1 MNPSNSLEQKLLDVK
16 EKISVSKTNS
26 IVRNR
31 IKSIDLKKPRTG
43 LLKNKTFLI
52 KDNIAIKDEYLTCAS
67 NILQNY
73 KSPFNATV
81 IERINNEGGVIVG
94 QTNCDEFA
102 MGSSSEFSIYGSVK
116 NPFNLNLV
124 AGGSSG
130 GSAAAIAEGISEIAL
145 GSDTGGSV
153 RQPAAFCGIYGLK
166 PSYGR
171 VSRYGL
177 VAHASSFDTIGI
189 MSKSI
194 KDVYSTF
201 CAISG
206 KDIKDSTSVDAD
218 KPSISNLEDS
228 RLPKSIGIINDNIL
242 NQINVEIAEK
252 YRLLV
257 DYLKLKKVQIIEIDL
272 PYFEYCIAA
281 YYVLTMAEASSNLS
295 RFDGVR
301 YGNRANNENLSDL
314 YIKTRSDGFSDEV
327 KRRIMTGTYV
337 LSSGYYDAYF
347 SKALKVRRLIKNS
360 YSDLFNKCENLLIPT
375 TPELPF
381 QLKNNLEDPLKMYL
395 SDIFTVP
402 INLAGIAALNIPA
415 GFSSSNLPI
424 GLQLVSNSFK
434 EETLFSLAHILSEEE
449 IFDTNW
455 WNFYTQIFW

>member
-1 MNPSNSLEQKLLDVK
+1 MNPSNSLEQKLLGVK

-26 IVRNR
+26 VVRNR

-81 IERINNEGGVIVG
+81 IERINDEGGVIVG

-116 NPFNLNLV
+116 NPFNLSLV

-130 GSAAAIAEGISEIAL
+130 GSAAAIAEGISDIAL

-201 CAISG
+201 CAIAG
-206 KDIKDSTSVDAD
+206 KDIKDSTSYDAD

-272 PYFEYCIAA
+272 PYFEHCIAA

-381 QLKNNLEDPLKMYL
+381 KLKNNLEDPLKMYL

-424 GLQLVSNSFK
+424 GIQLVSNSFK

-455 WNFYTQIFW
+455 WNFWTQIF

>member
-1 MNPSNSLEQKLLDVK
+1 MNPSNSLEQKLLGVK

-26 IVRNR
+26 VVRNR

-81 IERINNEGGVIVG
+81 IERINDEGGVIVG

-116 NPFNLNLV
+116 NPFNLSLV

-130 GSAAAIAEGISEIAL
+130 GSAAAIAEGISDIAL

-218 KPSISNLEDS
+218 KPSISNL
-228 RLPKSIGIINDNIL
+228 
-242 NQINVEIAEK
+242 
-252 YRLLV
+252 
-257 DYLKLKKVQIIEIDL
+257 
-272 PYFEYCIAA
+272 
-281 YYVLTMAEASSNLS
+281 
-295 RFDGVR
+295 
-301 YGNRANNENLSDL
+301 
-314 YIKTRSDGFSDEV
+314 
-327 KRRIMTGTYV
+327 
-337 LSSGYYDAYF
+337 
-347 SKALKVRRLIKNS
+347 
-360 YSDLFNKCENLLIPT
+360 DLFFPSTHLGALISF
-375 TPELPF
+375 EILRIS
-381 QLKNNLEDPLKMYL
+381 L
-395 SDIFTVP
+395 S
-402 INLAGIAALNIPA
+402 
-415 GFSSSNLPI
+415 
-424 GLQLVSNSFK
+424 
-434 EETLFSLAHILSEEE
+434 
-449 IFDTNW
+449 
-455 WNFYTQIFW
+455 

>member
-130 GSAAAIAEGISEIAL
+130 GSAAAIAEGISDIAL

-201 CAISG
+201 CAIAG
-206 KDIKDSTSVDAD
+206 KDIKDSTSVDTD
-218 KPSISNLEDS
+218 KPRISNLEDS
-228 RLPKSIGIINDNIL
+228 TLPKSIGIINDNIL

-449 IFDTNW
+449 IFDTN
-455 WNFYTQIFW
+455 

>member
-1 MNPSNSLEQKLLDVK
+1 MNPSNSLEQKLFNIKD
-16 EKISVSKTNS
+16 KISVSKTNS
-26 IVRNR
+26 IVRDR
-31 IKSIDLKKPRTG
+31 IKNIDLNKSRKG
-43 LLKNKTFLI
+43 LLKDKTFLI
-52 KDNIAIKDEYLTCAS
+52 KDNIAIKNEYLTCAS
-67 NILQNY
+67 NILESY
-73 KSPFNATV
+73 KSPYNATV
-81 IERINNEGGVIVG
+81 IDRINNEGGVIVG

-102 MGSSSEFSIYGSVK
+102 MGSSSEFSIYGAVK
-116 NPFNLNLV
+116 NPFNLKLV

-130 GSAAAIAEGISEIAL
+130 GSAAAIAEGLSDIAL

-171 VSRYGL
+171 ISRYGL

-206 KDIKDSTSVDAD
+206 KDHKDSTSVDINIP
-218 KPSISNLEDS
+218 KISSFKDFK
-228 RLPKSIGIINDNIL
+228 LPKSVGIINDKIL
-242 NQINVEIAEK
+242 SQVNVEIVEK
-252 YRLLV
+252 YRQLV
-257 DYLKLKKVQIIEIDL
+257 DYLKSKKVQIIEIDL
-272 PYFEYCIAA
+272 PYFEYCIPA

-301 YGNRANNENLSDL
+301 YGNRANTKNLSEL
-314 YIKTRSDGFSDEV
+314 YIDSRSKGFSDEV

-347 SKALKVRRLIKNS
+347 SKALKVRRLIKNG
-360 YSDLFNKCENLLIPT
+360 YSDLFNKCENLIIPT
-375 TPELPF
+375 TPDLPF
-381 QLKNNLEDPLKMYL
+381 KLKNNLEDPLKMYL
-395 SDIFTVP
+395 SDLFTVP
-402 INLAGIAALNIPA
+402 MNLAGIASLNIPA
-415 GFSSSNLPI
+415 GFSSNNLPI

-434 EETLFSLAHILSEEE
+434 EETLFSFAHILSEEE
-449 IFDTNW
+449 IFEAS
-455 WNFYTQIFW
+455 

>member
-1 MNPSNSLEQKLLDVK
+1 MNPSNSLKQKLLGVE

-26 IVRNR
+26 VVRNR

-81 IERINNEGGVIVG
+81 IERINDEGGVIVG

-116 NPFNLNLV
+116 NPFNLSLV

-130 GSAAAIAEGISEIAL
+130 GSAAAIAEGISDIAL

-194 KDVYSTF
+194 KDVYSTL

-381 QLKNNLEDPLKMYL
+381 KLKNNLEDPLKMYL

-415 GFSSSNLPI
+415 GFSSNNLPI

-449 IFDTNW
+449 IFDTN
-455 WNFYTQIFW
+455 

>member
-1 MNPSNSLEQKLLDVK
+1 MNPSNSLEQKLFNIKD
-16 EKISVSKTNS
+16 KISVSKTNS
-26 IVRNR
+26 IVRDR
-31 IKSIDLKKPRTG
+31 IKSIDLNKSRKG
-43 LLKNKTFLI
+43 LLKDKTFLI

-67 NILQNY
+67 NILESY
-73 KSPFNATV
+73 KSPYNATV
-81 IERINNEGGVIVG
+81 IDRINNEGGVIVG

-102 MGSSSEFSIYGSVK
+102 MGSSSEFSIYGAVK
-116 NPFNLNLV
+116 NPFNLKLV

-130 GSAAAIAEGISEIAL
+130 GSAAAIAEGLSDIAL

-171 VSRYGL
+171 ISRYGL

-206 KDIKDSTSVDAD
+206 KDHKDSTSVDINFP
-218 KPSISNLEDS
+218 KISSFENVK
-228 RLPKSIGIINDNIL
+228 LPKSVGIINDRIL
-242 NQINVEIAEK
+242 NQVNVEIVEK
-252 YRLLV
+252 YRQLV
-257 DYLKLKKVQIIEIDL
+257 DYLKSKKVQIIEIDL
-272 PYFEYCIAA
+272 PYFEYCIPA

-301 YGNRANNENLSDL
+301 YGNRANTKNLSEL
-314 YIKTRSDGFSDEV
+314 YIDSRSKGFSDEV

-347 SKALKVRRLIKNS
+347 SKALKVRRLIKNG
-360 YSDLFNKCENLLIPT
+360 YSDLFNKCENLIIPT
-375 TPELPF
+375 TPDLPF
-381 QLKNNLEDPLKMYL
+381 KLKNNLEDPLKMYL
-395 SDIFTVP
+395 SDMFTVP
-402 INLAGIAALNIPA
+402 MNLAGIASLNIPA
-415 GFSSSNLPI
+415 GFSSNNLPI

-434 EETLFSLAHILSEEE
+434 EETLFSFAHILSEEE
-449 IFDTNW
+449 IFEAS
-455 WNFYTQIFW
+455 

>member
-1 MNPSNSLEQKLLDVK
+1 
-16 EKISVSKTNS
+16 
-26 IVRNR
+26 
-31 IKSIDLKKPRTG
+31 
-43 LLKNKTFLI
+43 
-52 KDNIAIKDEYLTCAS
+52 
-67 NILQNY
+67 
-73 KSPFNATV
+73 
-81 IERINNEGGVIVG
+81 
-94 QTNCDEFA
+94 
-102 MGSSSEFSIYGSVK
+102 
-116 NPFNLNLV
+116 
-124 AGGSSG
+124 
-130 GSAAAIAEGISEIAL
+130 
-145 GSDTGGSV
+145 
-153 RQPAAFCGIYGLK
+153 
-166 PSYGR
+166 
-171 VSRYGL
+171 
-177 VAHASSFDTIGI
+177 

-381 QLKNNLEDPLKMYL
+381 KLKNNLEDPLKMYL

-415 GFSSSNLPI
+415 GFSSNNLPI

-449 IFDTNW
+449 IFDTN
-455 WNFYTQIFW
+455 

>member
-1 MNPSNSLEQKLLDVK
+1 MHPSNSLEQKLLGVK
-16 EKISVSKTNS
+16 EKIYVSKTNS
-26 IVRNR
+26 VVRNR

-81 IERINNEGGVIVG
+81 IERINDEGGVIVG

-116 NPFNLNLV
+116 NPFNLSLV

-130 GSAAAIAEGISEIAL
+130 GSAAAIAEGISDIAL

-206 KDIKDSTSVDAD
+206 KDIKDSTSYDAD

-272 PYFEYCIAA
+272 PYFEHCIAA

-327 KRRIMTGTYV
+327 KRRIMIGTYV

-381 QLKNNLEDPLKMYL
+381 KLKNNLEDPLKMYL

-424 GLQLVSNSFK
+424 GIQLVSNSFK

-449 IFDTNW
+449 IFDTN
-455 WNFYTQIFW
+455 

>member
-1 MNPSNSLEQKLLDVK
+1 MNPSNSLEQKLLGVK

-26 IVRNR
+26 VVRNR

-81 IERINNEGGVIVG
+81 IERINDEGGVIVG

-116 NPFNLNLV
+116 NPFNLSLV

-130 GSAAAIAEGISEIAL
+130 GSAAAIAEGISDIAL

-327 KRRIMTGTYV
+327 KRRIMIGTYV

-381 QLKNNLEDPLKMYL
+381 KLKNNLEDPLKMYL

-415 GFSSSNLPI
+415 GFSSNNLPI

-449 IFDTNW
+449 IFDTN
-455 WNFYTQIFW
+455 

>member
-81 IERINNEGGVIVG
+81 IERINDEGGVIVG

-116 NPFNLNLV
+116 NPFNLSLV

-130 GSAAAIAEGISEIAL
+130 GSAAAIAEGISDIAL

-194 KDVYSTF
+194 KDVHSTF

-206 KDIKDSTSVDAD
+206 KDIKDSTSVDAV
-218 KPSISNLEDS
+218 KPCISNLEDS

-449 IFDTNW
+449 IFDTN
-455 WNFYTQIFW
+455 

>member
-1 MNPSNSLEQKLLDVK
+1 MNPSNSLEQKLLGVK

-26 IVRNR
+26 VVRNR

-81 IERINNEGGVIVG
+81 IERINDEGGVIVG

-116 NPFNLNLV
+116 NPFNLSLV

-130 GSAAAIAEGISEIAL
+130 GSAAAIAEGISDIAL

-206 KDIKDSTSVDAD
+206 KDIKDSTSFDAD

-272 PYFEYCIAA
+272 PYFEHCIAA

-337 LSSGYYDAYF
+337 LSSGYYDAYI

-381 QLKNNLEDPLKMYL
+381 KLKNNLEDPLKMYL

-402 INLAGIAALNIPA
+402 INLAGIPALNIPA

-449 IFDTNW
+449 IFDTN
-455 WNFYTQIFW
+455 

>member
-1 MNPSNSLEQKLLDVK
+1 MNPSNSLEQKLLSIKD
-16 EKISVSKTNS
+16 KISASKTNS

-31 IKSIDLKKPRTG
+31 IKSIDLNKSRKG

-67 NILQNY
+67 YILESY
-73 KSPFNATV
+73 KSPYNATV
-81 IERINNEGGVIVG
+81 IDKINDEGGVIVG

-102 MGSSSEFSIYGSVK
+102 MGSSSEFSIYWPVK
-116 NPFNLNLV
+116 NPFNLKLV

-130 GSAAAIAEGISEIAL
+130 GSAAAIAEGLSEIAL

-171 VSRYGL
+171 ISRYGL

-194 KDVYSTF
+194 KDVYDTF

-206 KDIKDSTSVDAD
+206 QDHKDSTSVDINIP
-218 KPSISNLEDS
+218 KISSFKDVK
-228 RLPKSIGIINDNIL
+228 LPKSVGIINDKIL
-242 NQINVEIAEK
+242 NQINAEIAER
-252 YRLLV
+252 YSQLV
-257 DYLKLKKVQIIEIDL
+257 DYLKSKKVQIIEIDL
-272 PYFEYCIAA
+272 PYFDYCIPA

-301 YGNRANNENLSDL
+301 FGNRANTKNLSEL
-314 YIKTRSDGFSDEV
+314 YIDSRSKGFSDEV

-347 SKALKVRRLIKNS
+347 SKALKVRRLIKNG
-360 YSDLFNKCENLLIPT
+360 YKALFDKCENLLIPT
-375 TPELPF
+375 TPDLPF
-381 QLKNNLEDPLKMYL
+381 KLEYNLEDPLKMYL
-395 SDIFTVP
+395 SDMFTVP
-402 INLAGIAALNIPA
+402 INLAGIASLNIPA
-415 GFSSSNLPI
+415 GFSSNNLPI

-434 EETLFSLAHILSEEE
+434 EETLFSFAHILSEEE
-449 IFDTNW
+449 IFEAN
-455 WNFYTQIFW
+455 

>member
-26 IVRNR
+26 VVRNR

-81 IERINNEGGVIVG
+81 IERINDEGGVIVG

-116 NPFNLNLV
+116 NPFNLSLV

-130 GSAAAIAEGISEIAL
+130 GSAAAIAEGISDIAL

-194 KDVYSTF
+194 KDVHSTF

-337 LSSGYYDAYF
+337 LSSGYYDAYY

-381 QLKNNLEDPLKMYL
+381 KLKNNLEDPLKMYL

-415 GFSSSNLPI
+415 GFSSNNLPI

-449 IFDTNW
+449 IFDTN
-455 WNFYTQIFW
+455 